1 MAHYNLIFQGK
12 IIAGASLDEVK
23 TNVARLFKADAK
35 KTAALFSGQ
44 SIVIKKNLD
53 TESAKKYL
61 AVLKQAGAVVKAVK
75 VENLPA
81 DSNNPDNSNSRDNSS
96 EHNSNAESS
105 QQQTD
110 NTATA
115 SNGLSPGLASL
126 VNYNTRAALPE
137 TSTTYSKPT
146 ETAATERLQLA
157 PADSEILTHK
167 KHSESVNLPD
177 ISHLSMSDAQTGSLD
192 EFSPPVEALELPDI
206 ENLTMSEA
214 NTGSLEKFAVNVEP
228 LELPDFS
235 NLTVAEQNDTPLSA
249 NSPAADPVNLPDTSE
264 LSMSAAQEGTLEG
277 VEIKTEPLEL
287 PDISHINILET
298 PEENKTVSGKAVFQI
313 D

>member
-23 TNVARLFKADAK
+23 SKVARLFKADAK

-53 TESAKKYL
+53 SESAKKYL

-81 DSNNPDNSNSRDNSS
+81 DSNNPDKRNSRDNSS
-96 EHNSNAESS
+96 EHSNVESS

-115 SNGLSPGLASL
+115 SNGLSSGLAAL
-126 VNYNTRAALPE
+126 VNYNTRAPLPE
-137 TSTTYSKPT
+137 TSTTDSKPT

-157 PADSEILTHK
+157 PADSEIITHER
-167 KHSESVNLPD
+167 HSESVNLPD

-192 EFSPPVEALELPDI
+192 EFSPPVETLELPDI

-214 NTGSLEKFAVNVEP
+214 NTGSLEKFAVKVEP
-228 LELPDFS
+228 EELADFS

-264 LSMSAAQEGTLEG
+264 LSMSAAREGTLEG
-277 VEIKTEPLEL
+277 VEIKPEPVEL

-298 PEENKTVSGKAVFQI
+298 PEENKTVSGKAVFKI